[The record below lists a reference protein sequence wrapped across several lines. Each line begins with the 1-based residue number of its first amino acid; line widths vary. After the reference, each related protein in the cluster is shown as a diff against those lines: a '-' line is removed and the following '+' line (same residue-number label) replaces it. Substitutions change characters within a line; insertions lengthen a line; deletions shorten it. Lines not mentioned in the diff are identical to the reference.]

1 MIPSVE
7 TLALA
12 FLRKLRSAAIK
23 GKNGKV
29 NGSIPVNVAEYLL
42 NKKRKELLDIE
53 QQHNLR
59 ISICGDEMLSP
70 GEDRIV
76 CEKEQQ

>member
-1 MIPSVE
+1 
-7 TLALA
+7 
-12 FLRKLRSAAIK
+12 
-23 GKNGKV
+23 
-29 NGSIPVNVAEYLL
+29 SIPVNVAEYLL